1 MVDLDQN
8 KVGPRHQRSDNS
20 KGDCGCILHLVGICG
35 RGMFCCKCGADY
47 YASSAKSLLSGWESC
62 FGGYACLLVIGFICN
77 IIKRMPINISRSC
90 YALLTLFDFALAVIP
105 IWSIL
110 KLAVFS
116 LFFLRPWRLATRIRV
131 LMLLREVRRS
141 RTMEKGHSVSWLLWT
156 NKNID
161 NLYF

>member
-1 MVDLDQN
+1 
-8 KVGPRHQRSDNS
+8 
-20 KGDCGCILHLVGICG
+20 
-35 RGMFCCKCGADY
+35 
-47 YASSAKSLLSGWESC
+47 
-62 FGGYACLLVIGFICN
+62 
-77 IIKRMPINISRSC
+77 MPINILRSC

-141 RTMEKGHSVSWLLWT
+141 RTMEKGHSVS
-156 NKNID
+156 
-161 NLYF
+161 